1 MSKSFQDQLKREAVL
16 VCMRSSGGYISLA
29 LGHFAYS
36 HVRRV
41 AHLINELPLDLPR
54 VSGRYQL
61 LLIQHI
67 REKYL
72 HSPQVS
78 DSLNETGANEQVGKH
93 QSRTPQP
100 IQKASLLLQEFTCM

>member
-1 MSKSFQDQLKREAVL
+1 MSKSFQDQLKKEAVL
-16 VCMRSSGGYISLA
+16 VCMRNSGGYISLA
-29 LGHFAYS
+29 LGHFEYS

-61 LLIQHI
+61 LLIQNI

-72 HSPQVS
+72 RSPQVS
-78 DSLNETGANEQVGKH
+78 DSLNETGADEQVGKH
-93 QSRTPQP
+93 QSRMPQP
-100 IQKASLLLQEFTCM
+100 IQKVSLLLQEFTCM